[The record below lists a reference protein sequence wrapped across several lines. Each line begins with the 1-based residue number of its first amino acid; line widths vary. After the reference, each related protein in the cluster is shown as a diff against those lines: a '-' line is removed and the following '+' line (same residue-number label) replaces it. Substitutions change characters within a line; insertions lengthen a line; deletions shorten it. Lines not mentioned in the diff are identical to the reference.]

1 MTYDWTIIIIIAA
14 VAAVIVWAVTHIIVS
29 LRWKSR
35 LIQSATE
42 KKALE
47 DHAAAEKASLL
58 DHLEKEKKTLSEK
71 AEAEKAALE
80 RMLKEKERDAEERVA
95 NYNQRLEELKQ
106 QQIKLP
112 RSRLIKLLLQQRSR
126 SA

>member
-1 MTYDWTIIIIIAA
+1 MTYDLTIIIIIAA

-42 KKALE
+42 KRALE

-80 RMLKEKERDAEERVA
+80 RMLKEH
-95 NYNQRLEELKQ
+95 NELRA
-106 QQIKLP
+106 P
-112 RSRLIKLLLQQRSR
+112 SEHASALIWESVISPQDVIL
-126 SA
+126 